1 MYVLNKR
8 VYICLIV
15 NLIKKEVVRF
25 SIKDLERITG
35 IKAHTIRIWEQRYN
49 IITPQR
55 MSNNIRFYSN
65 EDLKRILNVSIL
77 NNNGL
82 KISKIADL
90 TSDQLNIEVKKI
102 VDSNASENNQIE
114 GLIMSM
120 IELDEDRFQ
129 EIISKNVSKQG
140 LIKTIEETIYPFFE
154 KIGILWQTGAIN
166 PAQEHFISNLIR
178 QKIIV
183 SIDSVSIKP
192 DPNKDTFLLFL
203 PESELHEISLLVYT
217 YLLKTKGYKVIYLG
231 QSVPYEDLRAVVHS
245 IKPQKI
251 VAAFT
256 NPFAEGM
263 LQEYLNKLSYDFPHC
278 TFFVSG
284 YQFIRESV
292 KLPKNIILHKGLEAF
307 RKLV

>member
-1 MYVLNKR
+1 MVQ
-8 VYICLIV
+8 
-15 NLIKKEVVRF
+15 F

-65 EDLKRILNVSIL
+65 EDLKRILNVSVL
-77 NNNGL
+77 NKNGL
-82 KISKIADL
+82 KISKIAHL
-90 TSDQLNIEVKKI
+90 TPDQLNSEVKKI
-102 VDSNASENNQIE
+102 IDTSIYEDNQIE
-114 GLIMSM
+114 GLIVSM
-120 IELDEDRFQ
+120 IELNEDNFQ
-129 EIISKNVSKQG
+129 EIISNTVSKHG
-140 LIKTIEETIYPFFE
+140 LIKTIEHTIYPFFE

-192 DPNKDTFLLFL
+192 DPTKETFLLFL

-217 YLLKTKGYKVIYLG
+217 YLLKSKGYKVIYLG
-231 QSVPYEDLRAVVHS
+231 QSVPYVDLLAVVHS
-245 IKPQKI
+245 IQPQKI
-251 VAAFT
+251 VTAFT

-263 LQEYLNKLSYDFPHC
+263 LQEYLNKLSCDFPDC
-278 TFFVSG
+278 IFFVSG

-292 KLPKNIILHKGLEAF
+292 KLPTNIILHKGLDAF
-307 RKLV
+307 KKLV